1 MKLTGAQIVIKELL
15 AHGVDTVFGY
25 PGGAVLDLYDELY
38 KNRDQLTH
46 IKTVHEQAACHAAD
60 GYARATGKTGVVIAT
75 SGPGATNL
83 VTGIATAYLDSTP
96 LIAITGNVAVPY
108 LGRDSFQE
116 VDIVGITQAI
126 VKHSFIVHDVNE
138 LQSVFCD
145 AFAIARSGRP
155 GPVLIDIPKS
165 VQTDLADYDTA
176 FKRSAANAADE
187 LDGAQFKAALDLIRA
202 SQRPVIYS
210 GGGTIAAQAS
220 AQVIALAERIDAP
233 IILSLMGLSAIPAS
247 HSHNLRM
254 CGMHGNYAAS
264 TAQANCDLMIVVG
277 SRFSDRATGD
287 IDQYRRHC
295 KVIHLEID
303 HAEVGKNVNC
313 DVELVGDAKQILNQL
328 LEQLSEAKKPHWLA
342 QVKAYQKVDDNA
354 MKGNFTADRILQTL
368 NAQFDDDTVVTTDV
382 GQHQMWTSLYYL
394 FEKPRTFL
402 TSGGLG
408 TMGFGF
414 GAAIGAS
421 IGRGRKTTLFVTS
434 EGSFAMNM
442 NELATAVR
450 EHLPIVIVLL
460 NNGALGMVRQWQNIF
475 YGKRFSETTL
485 DEPVDYVKL
494 ADAFGANAVD
504 VASIDALKR
513 ALLDYDASG
522 PLILNCEIDKDE
534 MVYPMIPPGKSIDK
548 MIVR

>member
-1 MKLTGAQIVIKELL
+1 MKLTGAQIVIKEIL

-25 PGGAVLDLYDELY
+25 PGGAVLDIYDELY
-38 KNRDQLTH
+38 KNRTQLKH
-46 IKTVHEQAACHAAD
+46 VKTVHEQAASHAAD

-83 VTGIATAYLDSTP
+83 VTGIATAYLDSSP
-96 LIAITGNVAVPY
+96 MIAITGNVAVSH

-138 LQSVFCD
+138 LQTVLCD
-145 AFAIARSGRP
+145 AFAIAASGRP
-155 GPVLIDIPKS
+155 GPVLVDIPKS
-165 VQTDLADYDTA
+165 VQTDLAEYNEAIDRTVPQNT
-176 FKRSAANAADE
+176 SLSGETE
-187 LDGAQFKAALDLIRA
+187 LAAALELIMA
-202 SQRPVIYS
+202 SQRPIIYS
-210 GGGTIAAQAS
+210 GGGTIAAAAS
-220 AQVIALAERIDAP
+220 EQVMALAELIDAP

-287 IDQYRRHC
+287 INKYSRHC

-303 HAEVGKNVNC
+303 DAEVGKNVKC
-313 DVELVGDAKQILNQL
+313 DVELIGDAKIILKQL
-328 LEQLSEAKKPHWLA
+328 LAHLKESKKPQWLA
-342 QVKAYQKVDDNA
+342 QVNHYKTIDDNA
-354 MKGNFTADRILQTL
+354 MVGDFTAERILKTL
-368 NAQFDDDTVVTTDV
+368 NQHFDSDTVVATDV

-414 GAAIGAS
+414 GAAIGACF
-421 IGRGRKTTLFVTS
+421 GRNRQTTLFITS

-442 NELATAVR
+442 NELATAVKER
-450 EHLPIVIVLL
+450 LPIIIVLL
-460 NNGALGMVRQWQNIF
+460 NNGTLGMVRQWQNIF
-475 YGKRFSETTL
+475 YDKRFSETTL
-485 DEPVDYVKL
+485 DDQVDYIKL
-494 ADAFGANAVD
+494 ADAFGASAANITSLD
-504 VASIDALKR
+504 MLEQALNN
-513 ALLDYDASG
+513 YDAAG
-522 PLILNCEIDKDE
+522 PLILNCVIDRDE
-534 MVYPMIPPGKSIDK
+534 MVYPMIPPGTSVDK